1 MILSLAAAL
10 LLAQAAESPP
20 PPPEV
25 ARAAEALAAC
35 VQDRLNQAEDD
46 VRPEVIA
53 DAIIAH
59 CRPQQE
65 ALMASHARWVQASD
79 LSEREKA
86 RSLRETERS
95 MRGMR
100 GQLIRSIRQDRRGR

>member
-1 MILSLAAAL
+1 MFLSLAAAL
-10 LLAQAAESPP
+10 LVSLAAEAPP
-20 PPPEV
+20 PAV

-35 VQDRLNQAEDD
+35 VQDRLNQAEDN
-46 VRPEVIA
+46 VRPEAIA
-53 DAIIAH
+53 DAIVAH
-59 CRPQQE
+59 CRPQQV

-86 RSLRETERS
+86 RSLRETERN

-100 GQLIRSIRQDRRGR
+100 GQLVRSIRRDRRGR

>member
-10 LLAQAAESPP
+10 LISQAAESSPP
-20 PPPEV
+20 PAV

-35 VQDRLNQAEDD
+35 VQDRLNQAEDN

-53 DAIIAH
+53 DAIVAH
-59 CRPQQE
+59 CRPQQV

-86 RSLRETERS
+86 RSLRETERN

-100 GQLIRSIRQDRRGR
+100 GQLVRSIRRDRRGR